1 MLKIPPK
8 EHLTLTAKDGMQIAC
23 DFYPGGFQKMGEMIK
38 QIDAFFSSK
47 TPIARPGYPADFEG
61 IGAYLCSDAS
71 SFHSGDTIV
80 IDGGAVIHPA
90 YAMAVGN

>member
-1 MLKIPPK
+1 MMGDNPAV
-8 EHLTLTAKDGMQIAC
+8 EQHL
-23 DFYPGGFQKMGEMIK
+23 
-38 QIDAFFSSK
+38 SSIYSPQ
-47 TPIARPGYPADFEG
+47 TPLHRLGYPEDFEG

-90 YAMAVGN
+90 YAMAVGS